1 MPGHQ
6 EDEFLR
12 VERNLFEYAHGSG
25 IKGMGMIRED
35 PRAICFCS
43 SLDIPALNLAYL
55 KVPPEKE
62 DLEGIE
68 SFFRERGN
76 PYTIWMPDNGN
87 GPIPNLI
94 ELGLD
99 HAMSLPAMVADL
111 DNMRMDLRAP
121 SGCSL
126 RFVSQESEIGAF
138 AKAAFNGFELPEDTH
153 QKFSDFIR
161 NLDPSQHPTN
171 LLVVAIKE
179 EEPIASGLMFRGKD
193 DVGLYWISVAP
204 SHRKDGLGSWL
215 TQELLRVGKE
225 EGYRQAVLQSS
236 PVAAGLY
243 RRLGFRG
250 VGNFQVY
257 SH

>member
-1 MPGHQ
+1 MPGRQ

-25 IKGMGMIRED
+25 IKGKGVVRED
-35 PRAICFCS
+35 SRTMCFCS

-55 KVPPEKE
+55 KAPPKIE

-68 SFFRERGN
+68 AFFRERGN
-76 PYTIWMPDNGN
+76 PYTIWIPDNGN
-87 GPIPNLI
+87 GHPPNLI
-94 ELGLD
+94 ELGLN

-111 DNMRMDLRAP
+111 DDVIMDLRPP

-126 RFVSQESEIGAF
+126 RFVNHESDMDAF
-138 AKAAFNGFELPEDTH
+138 ATAAFNGYELPEDTH
-153 QKFSDFIR
+153 QKFSDFMR
-161 NLDPSQHPTN
+161 NLDPSLQPNN
-171 LLVVAIKE
+171 LLVVALKG
-179 EEPIASGLMFRGKD
+179 EEPIASGLMFRGKH

-204 SHRKDGLGSWL
+204 SHRKNGLGSWL
-215 TQELLRVGKE
+215 AQELLRIGRE

-236 PVAAGLY
+236 PVAASLY